1 MKVNYQP
8 DQPFTADAAQAAT
21 GKPLE
26 SWFQELD
33 ARGGPGEGRKSL
45 GDYLMKEK
53 RLDAW
58 WTVTILAEYEKSRG
72 FTDQDGRPRGYNICV
87 TKTIA
92 APAERVYAALAD
104 TSAWLGPSSDADLR
118 EGGAFRDGDG
128 HSGVF
133 RRLTPGKLLRFT
145 WEGPGHQPGETVEIK
160 LTASGAKTSLVLNH
174 ERLPDRA
181 AADGMRGAWGQV
193 LNTLKEKLG

>member
-1 MKVNYQP
+1 M
-8 DQPFTADAAQAAT
+8 
-21 GKPLE
+21 
-26 SWFQELD
+26 D

-45 GDYLMKEK
+45 GDYLTKEK

-72 FTDQDGRPRGYNICV
+72 FTDKDGRARGYNICV

-92 APAERVYAALAD
+92 ASAERVYAALAD

-133 RRLTPGKLLRFT
+133 RRLTSGKLLRFT

-193 LNTLKEKLG
+193 LNSLKEKLG